1 MEKGIVLTKADLLNN
16 DKINE
21 INELSYDGFEYIS
34 LWVYDSED
42 GISISKKP
50 NSIPQDEVIDSEKSN
65 ENSSNEILLNGFDS
79 PEKMQNTRFKIRA
92 EGLEKI
98 YNEGPKI
105 NGLNSTLYVYKN
117 TDIKR
122 EYALKGISVSSNIDT
137 TISNENI
144 VITNVGNENLGDLNE
159 EISTIGSFI
168 LKYTVTDS
176 WGRTATYRRTVSVI
190 SRSVS
195 NDIEFYNENGSENLF
210 SLKYNPISNIFDVSK
225 KVNNSINNGTEN
237 NPPSEEQPP
246 QDQSP
251 DESEQSSQGTDGELK
266 SKTGNL
272 SEGNNDTVQDNI
284 PNEGNPDQDDNP
296 SVENPPQ
303 GDSNNSQGGE
313 GSEGSNDREDNTEQP
328 KKEIVFKLAIFN
340 GEEKKVGEI
349 ELTEEETINIEEF
362 KKKLSNITIYD
373 GYYVSVWSNKP
384 ERIKIKGY
392 MTGNNELGESG
403 DEEQDYSQT
412 ITKNDYIDNVR
423 FNLTEDGIHAVY
435 NKAPKI
441 TVTSKEMLTA
451 YAGDIIDYTKN
462 IEVKDDR
469 DNEENGHIID
479 NSKIKVTIIPKE
491 ANGED
496 QPIEGEGS
504 NSNESSNDARVDT
517 YTQEESSTETEEEA
531 FRKEEEKHLKIG
543 KNTIRLTVEDSW
555 GRATSIERNLL
566 ILNGI
571 DKNEIIFKAGS
582 GQEPIRIKFN
592 HQTKN
597 LNIITQGGRFGDS
610 SNPGYVKIAVYRPK
624 ENGRESIVP
633 EISIDAS
640 QTVTDET
647 LKRLKDYEFEYGDYF
662 EIYHGHPQ
670 LFSIT
675 GGVNDQREDYKDGV
689 QNPENLLNLKLPKV
703 D

>member
-1 MEKGIVLTKADLLNN
+1 M
-16 DKINE
+16 
-21 INELSYDGFEYIS
+21 
-34 LWVYDSED
+34 
-42 GISISKKP
+42 
-50 NSIPQDEVIDSEKSN
+50 
-65 ENSSNEILLNGFDS
+65 
-79 PEKMQNTRFKIRA
+79 
-92 EGLEKI
+92 
-98 YNEGPKI
+98 
-105 NGLNSTLYVYKN
+105 
-117 TDIKR
+117 
-122 EYALKGISVSSNIDT
+122 
-137 TISNENI
+137 
-144 VITNVGNENLGDLNE
+144 
-159 EISTIGSFI
+159 
-168 LKYTVTDS
+168 
-176 WGRTATYRRTVSVI
+176 
-190 SRSVS
+190 
-195 NDIEFYNENGSENLF
+195 
-210 SLKYNPISNIFDVSK
+210 
-225 KVNNSINNGTEN
+225 NNSINNGSEN

-392 MTGNNELGESG
+392 MTGNNKLGESG

-423 FNLTEDGIHAVY
+423 FNLREDGIHAVY

-504 NSNESSNDARVDT
+504 NSNEGSSDDGVDT

-566 ILNGI
+566 ILN
-571 DKNEIIFKAGS
+571 
-582 GQEPIRIKFN
+582 
-592 HQTKN
+592 
-597 LNIITQGGRFGDS
+597 
-610 SNPGYVKIAVYRPK
+610 V
-624 ENGRESIVP
+624 
-633 EISIDAS
+633 
-640 QTVTDET
+640 
-647 LKRLKDYEFEYGDYF
+647 
-662 EIYHGHPQ
+662 
-670 LFSIT
+670 
-675 GGVNDQREDYKDGV
+675 
-689 QNPENLLNLKLPKV
+689 
-703 D
+703 